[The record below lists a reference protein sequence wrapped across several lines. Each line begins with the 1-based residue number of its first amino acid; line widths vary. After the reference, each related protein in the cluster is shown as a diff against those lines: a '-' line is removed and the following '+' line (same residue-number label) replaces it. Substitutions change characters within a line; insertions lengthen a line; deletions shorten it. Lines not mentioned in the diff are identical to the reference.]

1 MRVQSDKTRAAILK
15 VLSDSSKPMG
25 AGQIVSALLSAG
37 FDLSPRT
44 VRFYLLKLDEQGY
57 SRLVSRRRGRKITE
71 RGRDEL
77 ARTNVIEKVGII
89 SARIDMLGYRMTFRS
104 SDGTGTVIM
113 NLCLLTN
120 AADLSKALTEIQPVF
135 SRGLTMAPRLV
146 VAHAKEAVGNFAVPA
161 NQIAIGTVCSMTLNG
176 ILLHEGIPV
185 VSRFGGLLEMRDGNP
200 VRFVE
205 LIEYSGS
212 TLDPFEVFLKADMTR
227 VRSAARTGSG
237 VICASFREIP
247 SAAVEDVR
255 RLEKRLKVHGLGG
268 ILAIG
273 RPSQPLHGIPVSD
286 GYCGLIVVGGLNPI
300 AALQEAGIGV
310 TVRSLAELKEY
321 GAFREL
327 RTIQTDAWRQHRSQ

>member
-15 VLSDSSKPMG
+15 VLSDSSKPLG
-25 AGQIVSALLSAG
+25 AGQIVSSLLSAG

-44 VRFYLLKLDEQGY
+44 VRFYLLKLDEQGF

-71 RGRDEL
+71 RGREEL

-89 SARIDMLGYRMTFRS
+89 SARIDMLGYRMSFRS
-104 SDGTGTVIM
+104 NDGTGTVIM
-113 NLCLLTN
+113 NVCLL
-120 AADLSKALTEIQPVF
+120 ASVDDLSAALSEIQPVF

-146 VAHAKEAVGNFAVPA
+146 IARTKEAVGSFAVPD

-176 ILLHEGIPV
+176 IFLHEGIPI
-185 VSRFGGLLEMRDGNP
+185 VSRFGGLLEMRDWNP

-205 LIEYSGS
+205 LIEYRGS
-212 TLDPFEVFLKADMTR
+212 TLDPFEVFVKADMTR
-227 VRSAARTGSG
+227 VRSVAKTGSG

-247 SAAVEDVR
+247 SAAVDDVR

-273 RPSQPLHGIPVSD
+273 RPNQPLHGIPVSD
-286 GYCGLIVVGGLNPI
+286 GYCGLIVSGGLNPI
-300 AALQEAGIGV
+300 AALHEAGIEV
-310 TVRSLAELKEY
+310 SIRSLAELTEY
-321 GAFREL
+321 SAFREL
-327 RTIQTDAWRQHRSQ
+327 RTIQTDAWRQRRLK